1 MSTLTS
7 SAELRVNH
15 EPPKRNNMTIIC
27 AYKDAESIVYGSD
40 KRITFD
46 SGTTYDV
53 CKKWIQIGEENESHI
68 IIGAAGSARL
78 DNLIMSSAK
87 NFGTAHSPYE
97 IADLIKRAVLADT
110 WKETKD
116 EDGEPQSYNIDILL
130 ICDSNLYRI
139 GSDFSV
145 TPIPEFTFVAAGSGE
160 NLALGAA
167 FATKNKKPKEILK
180 VAIQAA
186 IKHDPHCGGTF
197 VIDEIEL

>member
-1 MSTLTS
+1 MS
-7 SAELRVNH
+7 SAESQEKHDEQR
-15 EPPKRNNMTIIC
+15 KDKMTIIC
-27 AYKDAESIVYGSD
+27 AYKDSESIVYGSD

-53 CKKWIQIGEENESHI
+53 CKKWIQIGEENESGI

-87 NFGTAHSPYE
+87 NFGTAKSPYE
-97 IADLIKRAVLADT
+97 IADLIKRAVIADT

-116 EDGEPQSYNIDILL
+116 EDGEPQSYNIDLLL
-130 ICDSNLYRI
+130 ICDGNIYRI

-186 IKHDPHCGGTF
+186 IKHDPNCGGTF

>member
-1 MSTLTS
+1 MLRIFLTDES
-7 SAELRVNH
+7 FRTAAEDLMFDKLVELEMMRNERNKALRELQTYRDRVVNT
-15 EPPKRNNMTIIC
+15 N
-27 AYKDAESIVYGSD
+27 V
-40 KRITFD
+40 
-46 SGTTYDV
+46 
-53 CKKWIQIGEENESHI
+53 
-68 IIGAAGSARL
+68 IGAAGSARL

>member
-1 MSTLTS
+1 MS
-7 SAELRVNH
+7 SAKSQEKHDEQR
-15 EPPKRNNMTIIC
+15 KDKMTIIC
-27 AYKDAESIVYGSD
+27 AYKDSESIVYGSD

-53 CKKWIQIGEENESHI
+53 CKKWIQIGEENESGI

-87 NFGTAHSPYE
+87 NFGTAKSPYE
-97 IADLIKRAVLADT
+97 IADLIKRAVIADT

-116 EDGEPQSYNIDILL
+116 EDGEPQSYNIDLLL
-130 ICDSNLYRI
+130 ICDGNIYRI

-186 IKHDPHCGGTF
+186 IKHDPNCGGTF
-197 VIDEIEL
+197 IIDEIEL

>member
-1 MSTLTS
+1 
-7 SAELRVNH
+7 
-15 EPPKRNNMTIIC
+15 MTIIC
-27 AYKDAESIVYGSD
+27 AYKDSESIVYGSD

-53 CKKWIQIGEENESHI
+53 CKKWIQIGEENESGI

-87 NFGTAHSPYE
+87 NFGTAKSPYE
-97 IADLIKRAVLADT
+97 IADLIKRAVIADT

-116 EDGEPQSYNIDILL
+116 EDGEPQSYNIDLLL
-130 ICDSNLYRI
+130 ICDGNIYRI

-186 IKHDPHCGGTF
+186 IKHDPNCGGTF
-197 VIDEIEL
+197 IIDEIEL

>member
-1 MSTLTS
+1 MS
-7 SAELRVNH
+7 SAKSQEKHDEQRRD
-15 EPPKRNNMTIIC
+15 KMTIIC
-27 AYKDAESIVYGSD
+27 AYKDSESIVYGSD

-53 CKKWIQIGEENESHI
+53 CKKWIQIGEENESGI

-87 NFGTAHSPYE
+87 NFGTAKSPYE
-97 IADLIKRAVLADT
+97 IADLIKRAVIADT

-116 EDGEPQSYNIDILL
+116 EDGEPQSYNIDLLL
-130 ICDSNLYRI
+130 ICDGNIYRI

-186 IKHDPHCGGTF
+186 IKHDPNCGGTF
-197 VIDEIEL
+197 IIDEIEL

>member
-1 MSTLTS
+1 MS
-7 SAELRVNH
+7 SAESQEKHDEQRRD
-15 EPPKRNNMTIIC
+15 KMTIIC
-27 AYKDAESIVYGSD
+27 AYKDSESIVYGSD

-53 CKKWIQIGEENESHI
+53 CKKWIQIGEENESGI

-87 NFGTAHSPYE
+87 NFGTAKSPYE
-97 IADLIKRAVLADT
+97 IADLIKRAVIADT

-116 EDGEPQSYNIDILL
+116 EDGEPQSYNIDLLL
-130 ICDSNLYRI
+130 ICDGNIYRI

-186 IKHDPHCGGTF
+186 IKHDPNCGGTF
-197 VIDEIEL
+197 IIDEIEL